1 MVLSMLAV
9 GDVFEEHY
17 IILKSLG
24 HGGMGTVYLATDN
37 VDGSSW
43 AIKEEKITTQN
54 RKLLF
59 SEAEILKKLDHPAFP
74 KFRDKKEI
82 GGYLY
87 LIMEYI
93 DGHTLESEMKEKKRI
108 SEGQAVEWF
117 AQICSA
123 LVYLHGLDSPIVYR
137 DFKPSN
143 LMIENTGRIRI
154 IDLGIAQEYQGS
166 GAEVDIAVL
175 TRGYAA
181 PEQYNKRYKLDSRT
195 DIYALAVTVH
205 YMLTGKDPNEPPY
218 VFVPVRKLRSDLSV
232 AVEYIL
238 KKCLQPNPNKR
249 YSSATLLLYDIEHIK
264 ELDRKIRLH
273 IRSRRIAACLL
284 ISLAVIASVAV
295 YSVNL
300 GAQRR
305 EIESYNALIE
315 SARDATSLNNALQ
328 DIQNAIN
335 LSPENPEAYIL
346 CAELY
351 LDYGLVEDAYTY
363 MNDIII
369 SQFPDIYNNTDF
381 LELVQKL
388 DKVS

>member
-1 MVLSMLAV
+1 
-9 GDVFEEHY
+9 
-17 IILKSLG
+17 
-24 HGGMGTVYLATDN
+24 
-37 VDGSSW
+37 
-43 AIKEEKITTQN
+43 
-54 RKLLF
+54 
-59 SEAEILKKLDHPAFP
+59 
-74 KFRDKKEI
+74 
-82 GGYLY
+82 
-87 LIMEYI
+87 
-93 DGHTLESEMKEKKRI
+93 
-108 SEGQAVEWF
+108 
-117 AQICSA
+117 
-123 LVYLHGLDSPIVYR
+123 
-137 DFKPSN
+137 
-143 LMIENTGRIRI
+143 MIENTGRIRI

-218 VFVPVRKLRSDLSV
+218 VFVPVRKLRIDLSV